1 MIQTGPRPCQALP
14 GPGSMPE
21 VQMEEAL
28 RTMETSSHRNGHLQ
42 GSSSLTEDPS
52 PALCFPHQLLGDEG
66 EDWRRGS

>member
-1 MIQTGPRPCQALP
+1 MIQTGLRPCQALP

-28 RTMETSSHRNGHLQ
+28 RTVETSSHRNGHLQ
-42 GSSSLTEDPS
+42 GPSSLTEDPF
-52 PALCFPHQLLGDEG
+52 PALQLLGDEG